1 MTARPRACRPGDF
14 DYYALE
20 GFADLSRKDQTRF
33 RANHY
38 KRRPE
43 TYTVAEFMA
52 RKTNTVHQQLKGYEP
67 RVRNAWYAYRWSGGT
82 MEFADW
88 FPTYKPRGERKA
100 KSDKVTKRERERFAE
115 NARITR
121 ERIEAKLRAA

>member
-1 MTARPRACRPGDF
+1 MTARPRPCRPGDF

-20 GFADLSRKDQTRF
+20 GFADLSKKDQTRF

-43 TYTVAEFMA
+43 AYTVAEFLA
-52 RKTNTVHQQLKGYEP
+52 RKPITAHQQLKGHEP
-67 RVRNAWYAYRWSGGT
+67 RVRNAWYAYRWGGGK
-82 MEFADW
+82 MDFADW
-88 FPTYKPRGERKA
+88 FPTYKPRGQRKA
-100 KSDKVTKRERERFAE
+100 KADKVTKRERERFSE